1 MEKPRLAAPRRLR
14 CRVVNRKG
22 KTMALEMKGDVVS
35 ALASSVT
42 LPRMVRVKQLFDH
55 SHFEPEEIPT
65 VVHDRLDR
73 PEMRERIRPGM
84 SVAITC
90 GSRGVANIAAIT
102 KAIVDFV
109 KECGGEPF
117 VFPAMGSHGGATAE
131 GQTGILAGYG
141 VTEEF
146 LGCPIRSSMEVVQV
160 GNREDNGWP
169 VYVDRYAAEADGII
183 LCGRVK
189 AHTAFRG
196 PYESGILKMAVI
208 GMGKQK
214 GAEQVHQD
222 GFREMGYDLPQIAKV
237 IFENTNILGAIAL
250 GENAFDETCIIEGLL
265 KEEVFDREPDIL
277 KRTKERLGK
286 IYFDDIDVLVVDRIG
301 KDISG
306 DGMDP
311 NITGRF
317 AVPHVKGDRNVQ
329 HIAVLDLTEETH
341 GNCNGLGLSDVT
353 TARLV
358 NKIDVDAT
366 FPNVVTSTVLCTPRI
381 PLFTRSDEDCIKIA
395 LRTCN
400 FIDRANPR
408 IVHIEDT
415 MRLEEIFISEAMLEE
430 ARNNP
435 HVEILSEP
443 EDWHFDEQGNLW

>member
-1 MEKPRLAAPRRLR
+1 
-14 CRVVNRKG
+14 
-22 KTMALEMKGDVVS
+22 MALDFKGDVVS
-35 ALASSVT
+35 ALAST
-42 LPRMVRVKQLFDH
+42 IELPRMVKVKQLLDG
-55 SHFEPEEIPT
+55 SHFDPAEIPAI
-65 VVHDRLDR
+65 VHAQLDR

-90 GSRGVANIAAIT
+90 GSRGVANIAIIT

-109 KECGGEPF
+109 KECGGVPF

-131 GQTGILAGYG
+131 GQIGILTGYG

-146 LGCPIRSSMEVVQV
+146 IGCPIRSSMEVVQV
-160 GNREDNGWP
+160 GTREDNGRP
-169 VYVDRYAAEADGII
+169 VFVDKNAYEADGII

-214 GAEQVHQD
+214 GAEQCHQD
-222 GFREMGYDLPQIAKV
+222 GFSEMAYDLPQIAKV
-237 IFENTNILGAIAL
+237 IFANTKILGAVAL

-265 KEEVFDREPDIL
+265 KEEIFDREPGIL
-277 KRTKERLGK
+277 TRTKERLGK

-317 AVPHVKGDRNVQ
+317 AVSHVPTSKNVQ

-341 GNCNGLGLSDVT
+341 GNCNGLGLADVT
-353 TARLV
+353 TSRLV

-366 FPNVVTSTVLCTPRI
+366 YPNVVTSTVLCTPRI
-381 PLFTRSDEDCIKIA
+381 PLFARTDEDCIKIA

-408 IVHIEDT
+408 VVHIQDT
-415 MRLEEIFISEAMLEE
+415 MRLEEIYISEAMLEE
-430 ARNNP
+430 AKNNP
-435 HVEILSEP
+435 NVEILSDPEP
-443 EDWHFDEQGNLW
+443 WPFDENGNLW

>member
-1 MEKPRLAAPRRLR
+1 
-14 CRVVNRKG
+14 
-22 KTMALEMKGDVVS
+22 MALDFKGDVVS
-35 ALASSVT
+35 ALAGT
-42 LPRMVRVKQLFDH
+42 IELPRMVRVKQLLDG
-55 SHFEPEEIPT
+55 SHFEPEEIPGI
-65 VVHDRLDR
+65 VHAQLDR

-90 GSRGVANIAAIT
+90 GSRGVANIAIIT

-109 KECGGEPF
+109 KECGGVPF

-131 GQTGILAGYG
+131 GQIGILTGYG

-146 LGCPIRSSMEVVQV
+146 IGCPIRSSMEVVQV
-160 GNREDNGWP
+160 GNREDNGRP
-169 VYVDRYAAEADGII
+169 VYIDKYASEADGII

-208 GMGKQK
+208 GMGKQR
-214 GAEQVHQD
+214 GAEQCHQD
-222 GFREMGYDLPQIAKV
+222 GFSEMAYDLPQIAKV
-237 IFENTNILGAIAL
+237 IFDNTNILGAVAL
-250 GENAFDETCIIEGLL
+250 GENAFDQTCIIEGLL

-317 AVPHVKGDRNVQ
+317 AVSHVPTSKNVQ

-341 GNCNGLGLSDVT
+341 GNCNGLGLADVT
-353 TARLV
+353 TSRLV

-400 FIDRANPR
+400 FIDRENPR
-408 IVHIEDT
+408 IVHIQDT
-415 MRLEEIFISEAMLEE
+415 MRLEEIYISEAMLEE
-430 ARNNP
+430 AKNNP
-435 HVEILSEP
+435 NVEILSEP
-443 EDWHFDEQGNLW
+443 EAWPFDENGNLW

>member
-1 MEKPRLAAPRRLR
+1 
-14 CRVVNRKG
+14 
-22 KTMALEMKGDVVS
+22 MALEFKGDVVAS
-35 ALASSVT
+35 LASSVT
-42 LPRMVRVKQLFDH
+42 LPRMVRVKQLLDH
-55 SHFEPEEIPT
+55 SHFDPADIPAI
-65 VVHDRLDR
+65 VHSQLDR
-73 PEMRERIRPGM
+73 PEMRARIRPGM
-84 SVAITC
+84 SVAVTC
-90 GSRGVANIAAIT
+90 GSRGVANIAVIT

-109 KECGGEPF
+109 KECGGVPF

-131 GQTGILAGYG
+131 GQIGILTGYG

-169 VYVDRYAAEADGII
+169 VYVDKYAAEADGII

-222 GFREMGYDLPQIAKV
+222 GFCLMGTDLPEIAKV
-237 IFENTNILGAIAL
+237 IFANTNILGALAL

-277 KRTKERLGK
+277 QRTKQRLG
-286 IYFDDIDVLVVDRIG
+286 IIFFDDIDVLVVDRIG

-317 AVPHVKGDRNVQ
+317 AVPHVQGEKRVQ

-341 GNCNGLGLSDVT
+341 GNCNGLGLADVT

-366 FPNVVTSTVLCTPRI
+366 YPNVVTSTVLCTPMI
-381 PLFTRSDEDCIKIA
+381 PLFTRTDEDCIKIA

-400 FIDRANPR
+400 FIDREHPR
-408 IVHIEDT
+408 IVHIQDT
-415 MRLEEIFISEAMLEE
+415 MRLEEIFISEHMLEE
-430 ARNNP
+430 ARANP
-435 HVEILSEP
+435 CIEILSEP
-443 EDWHFDEQGNLW
+443 EPWPFDAQGNLW

>member
-1 MEKPRLAAPRRLR
+1 
-14 CRVVNRKG
+14 
-22 KTMALEMKGDVVS
+22 MALDFKGDVVS
-35 ALASSVT
+35 SLAASVT
-42 LPRMVRVKQLFDH
+42 LPRMVRVKQLLDH
-55 SHFEPEEIPT
+55 SHYELEEIPAI
-65 VVHDRLDR
+65 VHRELDR
-73 PEMRERIRPGM
+73 PEMRARIRPGM
-84 SVAITC
+84 RVAVTC
-90 GSRGVANIAAIT
+90 GSRGVANIAIIT

-109 KECGGEPF
+109 KECGAEPF

-131 GQTGILAGYG
+131 GQIGILTGYG
-141 VTEEF
+141 VTEDF
-146 LGCPIRSSMEVVQV
+146 LGCPILSSMEVVQV

-169 VYVDRYAAEADGII
+169 VYVDKYAAEADGII

-222 GFREMGYDLPQIAKV
+222 GFLKMGTDLPEIARV
-237 IFENTNILGAIAL
+237 IFQNTNILGAVAL

-265 KEEVFDREPDIL
+265 KEEIFDREPDIL
-277 KRTKERLGK
+277 TRTKARLGK
-286 IYFDDIDVLVVDRIG
+286 IFFDDIDVLVVDRIG

-317 AVPHVKGDRNVQ
+317 AVPHVQGEKNVQ

-366 FPNVVTSTVLCTPRI
+366 YPNVVTSTVLCTPRI
-381 PLFTRSDEDCIKIA
+381 PLFARSDEDCIKIA

-400 FIDRANPR
+400 FIDREHPR
-408 IVHIEDT
+408 IVHIQDT
-415 MRLEEIFISEAMLEE
+415 MRLEEIEISEAMLEE
-430 ARNNP
+430 ALHNP
-435 HVEILSEP
+435 NIEVLSEP
-443 EDWHFDEQGNLW
+443 KEWPFDEKGNLW

>member
-1 MEKPRLAAPRRLR
+1 
-14 CRVVNRKG
+14 
-22 KTMALEMKGDVVS
+22 MALEFKGDVVS
-35 ALASSVT
+35 SLASTVS
-42 LPRMVRVKQLFDH
+42 LPRMVRVKQLLDH
-55 SHFEPEEIPT
+55 SHYEPEEIPAI
-65 VVHDRLDR
+65 VHAQLDR
-73 PEMRERIRPGM
+73 PEMRARIKPGM
-84 SVAITC
+84 SVAVTC
-90 GSRGVANIAAIT
+90 GSRGVANIAVIT
-102 KAIVDFV
+102 KSIVDFV
-109 KECGGEPF
+109 KECGGKPF
-117 VFPAMGSHGGATAE
+117 VFPSMGSHGGATAE
-131 GQTGILAGYG
+131 GQTGILTGYG

-160 GNREDNGWP
+160 GTRPDNGWP

-222 GFREMGYDLPQIAKV
+222 GFLKMGTDLPIIARV
-237 IFENTNILGAIAL
+237 IFDKTNILGAVAL

-265 KEEVFDREPDIL
+265 GEEVFDREPDIL
-277 KRTKERLGK
+277 TRTKARLGK
-286 IYFDDIDVLVVDRIG
+286 IFFDNLDVLVVDRIG

-317 AVPHVKGDRNVQ
+317 AVPHVQGEKNVQ

-341 GNCNGLGLSDVT
+341 GNGNGLGLSDVT

-366 FPNVVTSTVLCTPRI
+366 YPNVVTSTVLCTPRI
-381 PLFTRSDEDCIKIA
+381 PLFARSDEDCIKIA

-400 FIDRANPR
+400 FIDREHPR
-408 IVHIEDT
+408 IVHIQDT
-415 MRLEEIFISEAMLEE
+415 MRLEEIEISEAMLEE
-430 ARNNP
+430 ARSNP
-435 HVEILSEP
+435 NIEILSEP
-443 EDWHFDEQGNLW
+443 TPWPFDENGNLW

>member
-1 MEKPRLAAPRRLR
+1 
-14 CRVVNRKG
+14 
-22 KTMALEMKGDVVS
+22 MALDFKGDVVS
-35 ALASSVT
+35 SLAASVT
-42 LPRMVRVKQLFDH
+42 LPRMVRVKQLLDH
-55 SHFEPEEIPT
+55 SHYEPEEIPAI
-65 VVHDRLDR
+65 VHRELDR
-73 PEMRERIRPGM
+73 PEMRARIRPGM
-84 SVAITC
+84 RVAVTC
-90 GSRGVANIAAIT
+90 GSRGVANIAIIT

-109 KECGGEPF
+109 KECGAEPF

-131 GQTGILAGYG
+131 GQIGILTGYG

-146 LGCPIRSSMEVVQV
+146 LGCPILSSMEVVQV

-169 VYVDRYAAEADGII
+169 VYVDKYAAEADGII

-222 GFREMGYDLPQIAKV
+222 GFLKMGTDLPEIARV
-237 IFENTNILGAIAL
+237 IFQNTNILGAVAL

-265 KEEVFDREPDIL
+265 KEEIFDREPDIL
-277 KRTKERLGK
+277 TRTKARLGK
-286 IYFDDIDVLVVDRIG
+286 IFFDDIDVLVVDRIG

-317 AVPHVKGDRNVQ
+317 AVPHVQGEKNVQ

-366 FPNVVTSTVLCTPRI
+366 YPNVVTSTVLCTPRI
-381 PLFTRSDEDCIKIA
+381 PLFARSDEDCIKIA

-400 FIDRANPR
+400 FIDREHPR
-408 IVHIEDT
+408 IVHIQDT
-415 MRLEEIFISEAMLEE
+415 MRLEEIEISEAMLEE
-430 ARNNP
+430 ALHNP
-435 HVEILSEP
+435 NIEVLSEP
-443 EDWHFDEQGNLW
+443 KEWPFDEKGNLW

>member
-1 MEKPRLAAPRRLR
+1 
-14 CRVVNRKG
+14 
-22 KTMALEMKGDVVS
+22 MALDFKGDVVS
-35 ALASSVT
+35 ALAGT
-42 LPRMVRVKQLFDH
+42 IELPRMVRVKQLLDG
-55 SHFEPEEIPT
+55 SHFEPEEIPGI
-65 VVHDRLDR
+65 VHAQLDR

-90 GSRGVANIAAIT
+90 GSRGVANIAIIT

-109 KECGGEPF
+109 KECGGVPF

-131 GQTGILAGYG
+131 GQLGILTGYG

-146 LGCPIRSSMEVVQV
+146 IGCPIRSSMEVVQV
-160 GNREDNGWP
+160 GNREDNGRP
-169 VYVDRYAAEADGII
+169 VYIDKYASEADGII

-208 GMGKQK
+208 GMGKQR
-214 GAEQVHQD
+214 GAEQCHQD
-222 GFREMGYDLPQIAKV
+222 GFSEMAYDLPQIAKV
-237 IFENTNILGAIAL
+237 IFDNTNILGAVAL
-250 GENAFDETCIIEGLL
+250 GENAFDQTCIIEGLL

-277 KRTKERLGK
+277 TRTKERLGK

-317 AVPHVKGDRNVQ
+317 AVSHVPTSKNVQ

-341 GNCNGLGLSDVT
+341 GNCNGLGLADVT
-353 TARLV
+353 TSRLV

-400 FIDRANPR
+400 FIDRENPR
-408 IVHIEDT
+408 IVHIQDT
-415 MRLEEIFISEAMLEE
+415 MRLEEIYISEAMLEE
-430 ARNNP
+430 AKNNP
-435 HVEILSEP
+435 NVEILSEP
-443 EDWHFDEQGNLW
+443 EAWPFDENGNLW